1 MADNKE
7 SLTPE
12 QVNQVLNAF
21 DFLEFSNSYRNSYYE
36 TNWGYFTPDT
46 VNQQLQNINMNP
58 VSATVVDIEKAL
70 QNPKTSEQILRNYA
84 QNFENTNM
92 YYKRVARYFPDM
104 ASFHMSFDCINIE
117 KDSDYNSKA
126 FKDDLKVL
134 DDFTSK
140 FNYKEEFQMVL
151 RQLIRQGVYY
161 GVLRTDESKYC
172 LQELP
177 PDYCKITGRHPFG
190 LLFDFD
196 MYWFIGNYGVDINM
210 YPKIFKK
217 MYRDVFNKTDTLYKP
232 AGNVDKRKSTYV
244 YWHQCSPADGFWC
257 FKVSPELAT
266 ILPYFSPMFPN
277 LSFST
282 VARDLQQDKYF
293 IEASKLLVGII
304 GFNKETKSG
313 QVANQINITPDLLG
327 KFLGVARKG
336 LNKQIGLVAL
346 PMDSIETVDFTVDNN
361 NIEEDYLSNN
371 AAQSVASYQSLY
383 STEKLNS
390 HQSKLASA
398 IDMNFVNALYDM
410 FADFV
415 EYFVNSQTKKYKFRI
430 KFSDMYIPDDQQRV
444 LSLFKDY
451 TALGFVDVQLAARAA
466 DMNPFEFTRHM
477 KMSKAMGIDK
487 LTITLNQEATG
498 TTGAT
503 KGANNPSVSTTVN
516 KTPGKRG
523 RPSNPDSDNDSTA
536 ASWERGSNDLK

>member
-21 DFLEFSNSYRNSYYE
+21 DFLEFSNSYRNSYLG
-36 TNWGYFTPDT
+36 NQWGYFTPDT
-46 VNQQLQNINMNP
+46 VNRQMQNINMNP
-58 VSATVVDIEKAL
+58 VQANIDEIEKAL
-70 QNPKTSEQILRNYA
+70 NSPKDSEEILREYA
-84 QNFENTNM
+84 QSFENNNM
-92 YYKRVARYFPDM
+92 YYKRLARYFPDM
-104 ASFHMSFDCINIE
+104 ASFHMNFDCINIE
-117 KDSDYNSKA
+117 KDSEYNSKE
-126 FKDDLKVL
+126 FKNDLKIL
-134 DDFTSK
+134 DEFSSK

-161 GVLRTDESKYC
+161 GILRTDESKYC

-177 PDYCKITGRHPFG
+177 PDYCKITGRQPYG
-190 LLFDFD
+190 LLFDFN

-217 MYRDVFNKTDTLYKP
+217 MYRDVFNRTNTLYKP
-232 AGNVDKRKSTYV
+232 SGKVDKRNSTFV

-277 LSFST
+277 LSFSKI
-282 VARDLQQDKYF
+282 ARNLQHDKYF

-304 GFNKETKSG
+304 GFNKDTKSG

-327 KFLGVARKG
+327 KFLGVARQG

-346 PMDSIETVDFTVDNN
+346 PMDSIETVDFDVDNN

-398 IDMNFVNALYDM
+398 IDMNFVNAMYDM
-410 FADFV
+410 FSNFV
-415 EYFVNSQTKKYKFRI
+415 EYYVNSMTKKYKFRI
-430 KFSDMYIPDDQQRV
+430 KFSDMYIPDDQQRIT
-444 LSLFKDY
+444 SMFKDY
-451 TALGFVDVQLAARAA
+451 SALGFVDIQMAARAA
-466 DMNPFEFTRHM
+466 DMNPFEFSRHM
-477 KMSKAMGIDK
+477 KISKAMGIDD
-487 LTITLNQEATG
+487 LTIVLNQAANG
-498 TTGAT
+498 TTGTT
-503 KGANNPSVSTTVN
+503 KGANNPSVSTNVN

-523 RPSNPDSDNDSTA
+523 RPSEPNSDNDSTE
-536 ASWERGSNDLK
+536 ASWDRGSNDLK